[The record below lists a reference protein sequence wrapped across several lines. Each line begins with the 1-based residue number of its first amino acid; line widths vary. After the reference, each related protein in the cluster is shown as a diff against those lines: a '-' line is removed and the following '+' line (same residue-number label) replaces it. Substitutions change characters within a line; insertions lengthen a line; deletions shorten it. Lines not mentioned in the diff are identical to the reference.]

1 MRAGTGAIAPRRH
14 FSIKGLFLF
23 PAVFIIFMLIA
34 PAPAGAWLRGMPNRQ
49 VLVIYSYMRSLPWQ
63 SRVMEGLDRG
73 LSRLD
78 GYRIP
83 FIFEENLDA
92 SRILKG
98 PDDPSWRD
106 YLLEKYA
113 DARIDAVITDG
124 HPAAAFLLRNPDLFP
139 EAERY
144 LFNFVPD
151 PAFAPGRGDEVR
163 FEAVS
168 DFDRSLRLIKEILP
182 DTNRI
187 VVVTD
192 KSELGLARTK
202 QIHDLE
208 ESLSGIFS
216 LEVYNDFTADELYLR
231 ASKLAKG
238 TVLFYL
244 PVTMDRNGDML
255 IPGYVGETLSR
266 TASVPVFTH
275 YDSLIGR
282 GIVGG
287 YVTSGVLLGE
297 LMARIAGEGLTA
309 IPHDIEQYRKGV
321 IGHSYDARALK
332 RWGIPLRSLP
342 AGSEILYHERSFWE
356 RYWPQLIF
364 LLFVFILQSLLTL
377 ALLRASIQRKRAL
390 LLLEKERNALE
401 SRVEER
407 TRALTGINLELT
419 REVAERRKAEE
430 GARQLVEEKT
440 TLFKELQ
447 HRVKNSMTIITSLVG
462 LESLKVESEDA
473 RLILEKLQSRINAL
487 ASLYEILYTAGG
499 VDHVDLKAYLER
511 IVDAACE
518 SLGTDLRHIE
528 VESDIVSRS
537 IDLKPAVSLGLIV
550 NELVT
555 DALKHAFVGREAG
568 QLAVRVREEGAML
581 LLDVSDDGVGL
592 PAGFTLEDSQ
602 GFGFQ
607 LIGLLVQQLKAEFSH
622 AQASFAQRG
631 PGTSFVISIPL
642 SVV

>member
-1 MRAGTGAIAPRRH
+1 MIAGTGVAAPCRH
-14 FSIKGLFLF
+14 VACNKRFLF
-23 PAVFIIFMLIA
+23 PAAFVLLLLIA
-34 PAPAGAWLRGMPNRQ
+34 PAPAGAWLRGIPNRQ

-63 SRVMEGLDRG
+63 SRVMKGFDQGLE
-73 LSRLD
+73 RLE

-98 PDDPSWRD
+98 PDDASWRD

-124 HPAAAFLLRNPDLFP
+124 HPAAAFILRNPDLFP
-139 EAERY
+139 DAERY

-168 DFDRSLRLIKEILP
+168 DFDRSMRLIKEILP
-182 DTNRI
+182 DTNRLI
-187 VVVTD
+187 VVTD
-192 KSELGLARTK
+192 KSELGLARAK
-202 QIHDLE
+202 QIHALE
-208 ESLSGIFS
+208 EGLSGLFA

-231 ASKLAKG
+231 ASKLPKG

-244 PVTMDRNGDML
+244 PVTMDRNGEML

-266 TASVPVFTH
+266 TASVPIFTH

-287 YVTSGVLLGE
+287 YVTSGLLLGE
-297 LMARIAGEGLTA
+297 LMARIAGEGLPA
-309 IPHDIEQYRKGV
+309 VPGDIDQYRQGV
-321 IGHSYDARALK
+321 IGNSYDARALK
-332 RWGIPLRSLP
+332 RWGIPLRDLP
-342 AGSEILYHERSFWE
+342 PDSELLYYEKTFLE
-356 RYWPQLIF
+356 RYWPHILVVTV
-364 LLFVFILQSLLTL
+364 VFILQSILTL

-390 LLLEKERNALE
+390 LLLEEERNALE

-407 TRALTGINLELT
+407 TRALSGINVELT
-419 REVAERRKAEE
+419 REVAERRKAEA
-430 GARQLVEEKT
+430 GARQLVDEKT
-440 TLFKELQ
+440 TLLKELQ

-462 LESLKVESEDA
+462 LESMKAECEES
-473 RLILEKLQSRINAL
+473 RLVLEKLQSRINAL
-487 ASLYEILYTAGG
+487 ASLYEILYTSGG
-499 VDHVDLKAYLER
+499 VDHVDLKEYLER

-518 SLGTDLRHIE
+518 SMGTDVLHIE
-528 VESDIVSRS
+528 VESNIVSRS

-555 DALKHAFVGREAG
+555 DALKHAFIGRDAG
-568 QLAVRVREEGAML
+568 RIAVEVREEADML
-581 LLDVSDDGVGL
+581 MLDIRDDGVGL
-592 PAGFTLEDSQ
+592 PEGFNPDSSQ

-607 LIGLLVQQLKAEFSH
+607 LIGLLVQQLKASFTSSH
-622 AQASFAQRG
+622 ASFEERG
-631 PGTSFVISIPL
+631 PGTRFVISIPIEL
-642 SVV
+642 V